1 MSQDPRDFLS
11 RWARRKREA
20 TRESAEPKSQAPA
33 RQPGAPA
40 KEEAE
45 LPSLESLTFES
56 DFTGFLRA
64 NVEESVKRAALK
76 KLFRDPRFNVMDG
89 LDTYI
94 DDYTKNDPIS
104 DEMLK
109 QLDHA
114 RSTFLGLEP
123 PAQEPQQAN
132 ADEPG
137 PDQPDREGKPLAG
150 KDDGDTRQDT

>member
-11 RWARRKREA
+11 RWARRKRES
-20 TRESAEPKSQAPA
+20 TRESAQPERPQAPA
-33 RQPGAPA
+33 PGAPA
-40 KEEAE
+40 KEQAE
-45 LPSLESLTFES
+45 LPSLESLSFES

-76 KLFRDPRFNVMDG
+76 KLFSDPRFNIMDG

-94 DDYTKNDPIS
+94 DDYTKNDPIPP
-104 DEMLK
+104 EMLK

-123 PAQEPQQAN
+123 PAQEAQQAT
-132 ADEPG
+132 AEQPG
-137 PDQPDREGKPLAG
+137 PDQPDREGEPLAG